1 MAFGGLI
8 QSVVGKARDD
18 SPTATLPGA
27 ITEGNLLIVIYAVD
41 DGIDLSTLP
50 TGFAEDV
57 VLEDTVNG
65 LTILS
70 KIAGAS
76 ESTTISGTMAASDS
90 WVWIIAE
97 FEGPYESTQLD
108 KTVSLNDGSLDTDK
122 STGTAETAQADE
134 LLIAAWCTQDGD
146 PPSENPAVTNSF
158 TLHEA
163 ESISGQ
169 LGDPGGFLASRV
181 VTATGTFE
189 STLSWDTTS
198 SRGKGVMA
206 TYKKEA
212 GAPAGRVMGALAGHG
227 GLAGAGGLAGVR
239 GGLAG

>member
-50 TGFAEDV
+50 DGFAEDV

-122 STGTAETAQADE
+122 STGTTAETAQADE
-134 LLIAAWCTQDGD
+134 LLVAAWCTQDGD

-181 VTATGTFE
+181 VSATGTFE
-189 STLSWDTTS
+189 STLSWDTTN

-212 GAPAGRVMGALAGHG
+212 GAPADPEGSLIAGK
-227 GLAGAGGLAGVR
+227 LIR
-239 GGLAG
+239 GGLLTGRRLV